1 MKDQQRII
9 IARIIKYE
17 FDYFLRKFKP
27 WEKLIFLLY
36 LIVAIVTGLG
46 DASSFFTGENS
57 PIPREWKLLKSPQI
71 VTIISIIILG
81 IPVLLSQTQT
91 GQDTVELLET
101 IRLNIVPAISSSL
114 EELSVNIKQKINLKG
129 NIRVSLWIPVR
140 QKLFTWNLQMVCKTS
155 NVSDRELEAL
165 FELDEGVIGYTYL
178 KTIRKYA
185 LEFVDI
191 SNSQQLPSS
200 YVPLQRDN
208 ELLINPHIKIV
219 LAVAALQ
226 KSSILGLLA
235 VDTDDSADLSSMND
249 RNLHSSILDWMTQYN
264 NVVKLLWRMKNN
276 V

>member
-101 IRLNIVPAISSSL
+101 IRL
-114 EELSVNIKQKINLKG
+114 
-129 NIRVSLWIPVR
+129 
-140 QKLFTWNLQMVCKTS
+140 
-155 NVSDRELEAL
+155 
-165 FELDEGVIGYTYL
+165 
-178 KTIRKYA
+178 
-185 LEFVDI
+185 
-191 SNSQQLPSS
+191 
-200 YVPLQRDN
+200 
-208 ELLINPHIKIV
+208 
-219 LAVAALQ
+219 
-226 KSSILGLLA
+226 
-235 VDTDDSADLSSMND
+235 
-249 RNLHSSILDWMTQYN
+249 
-264 NVVKLLWRMKNN
+264 
-276 V
+276 

>member
-57 PIPREWKLLKSPQI
+57 PISREWKLLKSPQI

-114 EELSVNIKQKINLKG
+114 EELSVDIKQKFNLQG

-165 FELDEGVIGYTYL
+165 FELDEGVIGY
-178 KTIRKYA
+178 
-185 LEFVDI
+185 
-191 SNSQQLPSS
+191 
-200 YVPLQRDN
+200 
-208 ELLINPHIKIV
+208 KIGRAHV
-219 LAVAALQ
+219 
-226 KSSILGLLA
+226 
-235 VDTDDSADLSSMND
+235 
-249 RNLHSSILDWMTQYN
+249 
-264 NVVKLLWRMKNN
+264 
-276 V
+276 